1 MRYTTTLFICFLN
14 ILSLSAQQQNHRPKI
29 GLTLSGGGAKGLAHI
44 GILKALDS
52 AGLKIDY
59 ITGTSMGAVVGS
71 LYAVGYSGKEI
82 EEIARKIDWDLMLS
96 NQLSFRS
103 LSMAEKEEYGK
114 YAIELPLINNKLKL
128 PSGFIEGQELWYKL
142 SELYYGVLCIKD
154 FNDFPIPFK
163 CIATDISNGQAV
175 VIDKGDI
182 ASAVRASMAIP
193 SVFTTVDYDGRK
205 LVDGGLIRN
214 FPVRDVKEMGADMVI
229 GVSVSSGLTPKE
241 KLNSAFDILM
251 QLAFFRE
258 AEDYK
263 NEIPLCDI
271 FVPLPIED
279 YSMGSFG
286 DAEKLIE
293 IGINE
298 GKNLYPALKHL
309 ADSLNNIYGVQ
320 PVQSNKLS
328 KKDSFF
334 INSCEIQGLKKTTK
348 DFFLNTMDFHAEK
361 FYAERGLSK
370 GIRRVYSTRSY
381 SSINYFLEPLKG
393 DSAKIVFDVKEN
405 PSTYAKLGL
414 HYNPFS
420 GISFIANLTTRDFF
434 IPYSKSL
441 VTFNLGENFRFKG
454 EHLQY
459 FGHRKNFA
467 IIPKFQFEN
476 FKINT
481 YTRFEKSGQYQ
492 QNYTLG
498 ELKIQQSGFRSVTAG
513 FGTRYELVNFKP
525 LILSSFEAKGNN
537 SFLTTFGFIGV
548 NRLDRSVY
556 PQRGVKFNAEFGL
569 VYNQKPNITFFSN
582 GIPIT
587 NTDSLDINYDNY
599 QRLMVHLENYAP
611 VANRLT
617 LFTVFQ
623 AGINLN
629 YKQNLVNNF
638 QVGGLV
644 KTVRNQIVFAGLEE
658 TTLSTPSVAAFMLG
672 LNYRIAKNIY
682 VILKTNALV
691 NNFISKDRKLKFDNW
706 LTGHALTFAYNTPI
720 GPLEFSLAYSD
731 QAQKVLTYVNFGI
744 AF

>member
-1 MRYTTTLFICFLN
+1 M
-14 ILSLSAQQQNHRPKI
+14 
-29 GLTLSGGGAKGLAHI
+29 
-44 GILKALDS
+44 
-52 AGLKIDY
+52 
-59 ITGTSMGAVVGS
+59 
-71 LYAVGYSGKEI
+71 
-82 EEIARKIDWDLMLS
+82 
-96 NQLSFRS
+96 
-103 LSMAEKEEYGK
+103 
-114 YAIELPLINNKLKL
+114 

-142 SELYYGVLCIKD
+142 SELYYGVMCIKD

-175 VIDKGDI
+175 VMDKGDI

-286 DAEKLIE
+286 DAEKLME

-298 GKNLYPALKHL
+298 GKNLYPTLKHL
-309 ADSLNNIYGVQ
+309 ADSLNNIYGV
-320 PVQSNKLS
+320 PVVQSNKLS

-334 INSCEIQGLKKTTK
+334 INSCAIQGLKKTTK

-393 DSAKIVFDVKEN
+393 DSARIVFDVKEN

-434 IPYSKSL
+434 TPYSKSL

-481 YTRFEKSGQYQ
+481 YTGFVKSGQYQ

-498 ELKIQQSGFRSVTAG
+498 ELKVQQSGFRSIAAG
-513 FGTRYELVNFKP
+513 IGTRYELINFKP
-525 LILSSFEAKGNN
+525 LILSSLEAKGRNGFLN
-537 SFLTTFGFIGV
+537 SFAYIGV

-569 VYNQKPNITFFSN
+569 VYNQKPNITFYSN

-599 QRLMVHLENYAP
+599 QRLMVHLENYTP
-611 VANRLT
+611 VANRVTFFT
-617 LFTVFQ
+617 LFQ

-644 KTVRNQIVFAGLEE
+644 KTIRNQIVFAGLEE
-658 TTLSTPSVAAFMLG
+658 TTLSTPSVATFMLG
-672 LNYRIAKNIY
+672 LNYRIAKNTY
-682 VILKTNALV
+682 VSLKTNALV

>member
-1 MRYTTTLFICFLN
+1 MKFTITLFICFLN
-14 ILSLSAQQQNHRPKI
+14 ILLLNAQQQNHRPKI

-44 GILKALDS
+44 GILKAIDS

-71 LYAVGYSGKEI
+71 LYAVGYSGKQI
-82 EEIARKIDWDLMLS
+82 EEIAKKIDWDLMLS
-96 NQLSFRS
+96 NQLSLRS
-103 LSMAEKEEYGK
+103 LSMTEKEEYGK
-114 YAIELPLINNKLKL
+114 YAIELPLINNKLRL
-128 PSGFIEGQELWYKL
+128 PSGFLEGQELWYKFA
-142 SELYYGVLCIKD
+142 ELYFGVLSIKN

-163 CIATDISNGQAV
+163 CIGTDILTGQAV
-175 VIDKGDI
+175 VMDKGDI
-182 ASAVRASMAIP
+182 SSAVRASMAIP
-193 SVFTTVDYDGRK
+193 SVFTTVEYDGHRM
-205 LVDGGLIRN
+205 VDGGMIRN
-214 FPVRDVKEMGADMVI
+214 FPVRDVKAMGADMVI
-229 GVSVSSGLTPKE
+229 GVSVSSGLAPKE

-263 NEIPLCDI
+263 KEIPLCDI

-279 YSMGSFG
+279 YSVSSFS
-286 DAEKLIE
+286 DADKLME

-298 GKNLYPALKHL
+298 GKNLYPTLKNL
-309 ADSLNNIYGVQ
+309 VDSLNSIYGVQ
-320 PVQSNKLS
+320 PIQHNKLS

-334 INSCEIQGLKKTTK
+334 INSCDIRGLQKTPR
-348 DFFLNTMDFHAEK
+348 DFFLNTMDFHQET
-361 FYAERGLSK
+361 FYTANALSK
-370 GIRRVYSTRSY
+370 AIRRVYSTRSY
-381 SSINYFLEPLKG
+381 SSISYSLASQQG
-393 DSAKIVFDVKEN
+393 DTAKIVFDVKEN
-405 PSTYAKLGL
+405 PSTHAKLGL
-414 HYNPFS
+414 HYNVFS

-434 IPYSKSL
+434 TPYSKSL

-459 FGHRKNFA
+459 FGHGKNFA
-467 IIPKFQFEN
+467 IVPKFQFEN

-481 YTRFEKSGQYQ
+481 YTGFVKSGQYR

-498 ELKIQQSGFRSVTAG
+498 ELNVQQSGFRSVTAG
-513 FGTRYELVNFKP
+513 FGTRYERINFKP
-525 LILSSFEAKGNN
+525 LILSPLDAKGYNR
-537 SFLTTFGFIGV
+537 FLTTFGFIGI

-569 VYNQKPNITFFSN
+569 VYNQKPNIAFFSN

-587 NTDSLDINYDNY
+587 NTDSLNINYGNY
-599 QRLMVHLENYAP
+599 QRLMVHLENYTP

-617 LFTVFQ
+617 LFTLFQ

-644 KTVRNQIVFAGLEE
+644 KTIRNQIVFAGLEE
-658 TTLSTPSVAAFMLG
+658 TTLSTPSIAAFMLG
-672 LNYRIAKNIY
+672 LNYRIAKNTYI
-682 VILKTNALV
+682 IAKTNALV
-691 NNFISKDRKLKFDNW
+691 NNFISKDRELKFDNW

-731 QAQKVLTYVNFGI
+731 QAQRVLTYVNFGM

>member
-1 MRYTTTLFICFLN
+1 MRFTITLFICFLN
-14 ILSLSAQQQNHRPKI
+14 LLSLTAQQQNLRPKI

-44 GILKALDS
+44 GILKAIDS

-71 LYAVGYSGKEI
+71 LYAVGYSGKQI
-82 EEIARKIDWDLMLS
+82 EDIAKKIDWDLMLS

-114 YAIELPLINNKLKL
+114 YAVELPLINNKLKL

-175 VIDKGDI
+175 VMDKGDI

-193 SVFTTVDYDGRK
+193 SVFTTVEYDGRK

-229 GVSVSSGLTPKE
+229 GVSVSTGLTPKE

-258 AEDYK
+258 AEDYNK
-263 NEIPLCDI
+263 EVPLCDI

-279 YSMGSFG
+279 YSMGSFS

-293 IGINE
+293 IGITE
-298 GKNLYPALKHL
+298 GKNLYPVLKHL
-309 ADSLNNIYGVQ
+309 ADSLNRIYGVQ
-320 PVQSNKLS
+320 PVQSDKLS

-334 INSCEIQGLKKTTK
+334 INSCDIKGLKKTTK
-348 DFFLNTMDFHAEK
+348 DFFLNTMDFHDEK
-361 FYAERGLSK
+361 FYSERGLSQ

-381 SSINYFLEPLKG
+381 SSINYFLEPLQG
-393 DSAKIVFDVKEN
+393 DSAKIVFEVKEN

-434 IPYSKSL
+434 TPYSKSL
-441 VTFNLGENFRFKG
+441 VTISIGENFRFKG

-459 FGHRKNFA
+459 FGQGKNFA

-481 YTRFEKSGQYQ
+481 YTGFVKSGQYQ

-498 ELKIQQSGFRSVTAG
+498 ELKIQQSGFGSIALGV
-513 FGTRYELVNFKP
+513 GTRYELINFKP
-525 LILSSFEAKGNN
+525 LILSSLEAKGRN
-537 SFLTTFGFIGV
+537 SFLTTFASLAV
-548 NRLDRSVY
+548 NRLDKSVY
-556 PQRGVKFNAEFGL
+556 PQRGIKFNAEFGL
-569 VYNQKPNITFFSN
+569 VYNQKPNITFFAN
-582 GIPIT
+582 GIPVS

-599 QRLMVHLENYAP
+599 QRFMVHLETYAP

-617 LFTVFQ
+617 LFTLFQ

-658 TTLSTPSVAAFMLG
+658 TTLSTPSVATFMLG
-672 LNYRIAKNIY
+672 LNYRIAKNAYI
-682 VILKTNALV
+682 IAKTNALV

-706 LTGHALTFAYNTPI
+706 LSGHALTFAYDTPI